1 MPQVTTP
8 SDQPHVSTP
17 GGPTTTEGQPP
28 ETTTTI
34 VHPPETTTRVHPP
47 ETTIPTLPP
56 FSCLLPVGCRP
67 LTGCSGFTCYEHA
80 FITNITVD
88 KCSDPVTVDITVMP
102 NASPSSVLFQG
113 RYFVGGPE
121 EIFYLTIDQF
131 KNVTMKYN
139 RNTTHLNI
147 NVRACY
153 NIILFIMPMDAVTQY
168 KTLLYNYLHVD
179 VTRTP
184 N

>member
-1 MPQVTTP
+1 MQH
-8 SDQPHVSTP
+8 D
-17 GGPTTTEGQPP
+17 E
-28 ETTTTI
+28 
-34 VHPPETTTRVHPP
+34 R
-47 ETTIPTLPP
+47 
-56 FSCLLPVGCRP
+56 
-67 LTGCSGFTCYEHA
+67 A
-80 FITNITVD
+80 FIANITVD

-153 NIILFIMPMDAVTQY
+153 ILFMPINAVTSTQD

-184 N
+184 